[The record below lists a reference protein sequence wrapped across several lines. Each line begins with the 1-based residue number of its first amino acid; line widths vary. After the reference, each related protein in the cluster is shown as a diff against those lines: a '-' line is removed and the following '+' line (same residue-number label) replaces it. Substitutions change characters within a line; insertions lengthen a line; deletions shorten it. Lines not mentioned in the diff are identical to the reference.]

1 MVRRLV
7 ALFLLAMLGACTVSP
22 TGSAEAESQTGTM
35 VTGGG

>member
-22 TGSAEAESQTGTM
+22 TAPAE
-35 VTGGG
+35 VGGIATSGG